1 MLEKYYRIN
10 QAAGISI
17 HTGQDGAVLISACG
31 ILAKDNRLDIDKRI
45 PELHTADEL
54 KPHFRVKTFVALNLS
69 GKGILQK
76 QIEKTHEIHSGNF
89 SKILPNAN
97 FDDFYIQ
104 NFVSGNQSFI
114 SVIRKAEAD
123 KWIEQLKDMGYI
135 PLSLSLGPF
144 PVQNIISQLNIY
156 GNGLL
161 FDGHLIERDD
171 QLQWTGYRY
180 DPKALTP
187 FVLKIESETINE
199 KLLVPYAAAFQ
210 LVLASN
216 LDVIEARVPSLAIEF
231 QKKLADNKLKV
242 SGFLAL
248 AVLFVLLLAN
258 FFLFSGLNSANN
270 KLTSQLSKS
279 AQSTTDIQQVNDQ
292 VQQKEALLKTLG
304 WESDMNKSGLIDH
317 LASLLPQEITWKEAA
332 IDPIDLSASRV
343 QKAVVF
349 FNREIRI
356 TGTAEKIIPV
366 NEWIA
371 RIKTKTWVKNV
382 QMDSYAF
389 NSELNTGQFIIL
401 VDY

>member
-1 MLEKYYRIN
+1 MLENYYRIN

-17 HTGQDGAVLISACG
+17 YFGQDGAVLISACN
-31 ILAKDNRLDIDKRI
+31 ITAKDNRLDIDKKV
-45 PELHTADEL
+45 PELYTVEEL
-54 KPHFRVKTFVALNLS
+54 KPHFAAKTFVALNLS

-76 QIEKTHEIHSGNF
+76 QIEKTDEIHTGNF
-89 SKILPNAN
+89 SQILPNAN
-97 FDDFYIQ
+97 FEDFYIQ
-104 NFVSGNQSFI
+104 NFVSGSQSFI

-123 KWIEQLKDMGYI
+123 KWIDQLKDQGYS

-156 GNGLL
+156 GNEVL

-171 QLQWTGYRY
+171 ELQWTGYRY
-180 DPKALTP
+180 DPTALSP
-187 FVLKIESETINE
+187 FVLKIESEVINE
-199 KLLVPYAAAFQ
+199 KLLIPYAAAFQ

-216 LDVIEARVPSLAIEF
+216 LDAIQAQVPSLAVEF
-231 QKKLADNKLKV
+231 QKKLVDNKLKV
-242 SGFLAL
+242 SGFGVLAF
-248 AVLFVLLLAN
+248 LFVLLLVN
-258 FFLFSGLNSANN
+258 FFLFSWLNSANN
-270 KLTSQLSKS
+270 KLTGQVSRS

-304 WESDMNKSGLIDH
+304 WESDMNKSTLIDQ
-317 LASLLPQEITWKEAA
+317 LASLLPPEITWKEAA
-332 IDPIDLSASRV
+332 VDPIDLSASRV

-349 FNREIRI
+349 FDRKIRI

-382 QMDSYAF
+382 QMDSYTF

-401 VDY
+401 IDY